1 MYVLQEN
8 GGFINEEIFPED
20 EDERIDYYAKLH
32 RQVWNIPRNF
42 LDVHSDIIGKG
53 KFGNVYKGTVQQRGF
68 PVPATVYSIAG
79 DYSKI
84 NSCVL
89 AFSIIACDRNRNY
102 FSFPFLCVCR
112 DFISLY
118 LL

>member
-1 MYVLQEN
+1 MQEN
-8 GGFINEEIFPED
+8 GGFINEEVIPED

-53 KFGNVYKGTVQQRGF
+53 KFGTVYKGTVQQRGF
-68 PVPATVYSIAG
+68 PVPTTVYSIAG
-79 DYSKI
+79 DYSKT

-89 AFSIIACDRNRNY
+89 AFSINVCDRNY
-102 FSFPFLCVCR
+102 FSFHFLLVCR
-112 DFISLY
+112 NFSLY